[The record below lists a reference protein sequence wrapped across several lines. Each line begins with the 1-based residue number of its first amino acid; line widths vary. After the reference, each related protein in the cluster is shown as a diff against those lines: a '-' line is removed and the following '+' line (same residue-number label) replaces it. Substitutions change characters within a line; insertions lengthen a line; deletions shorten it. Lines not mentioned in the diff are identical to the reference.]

1 MVTNH
6 SIMLLGHKI
15 KKLRELKNLTQEFM
29 ATELGLNQSAY
40 SKLESG
46 ATEISYS
53 KLEKVATVLGVST
66 EDIAKFDEQMVFNI
80 MNNQHG
86 QNGYIVN
93 QSAPTDIERELYERQ
108 IITLQEEN
116 KYLKM
121 MLEKVLL
128 K

>member
-1 MVTNH
+1 
-6 SIMLLGHKI
+6 MLLGHKI

-80 MNNQHG
+80 MNNKIDH
-86 QNGYIVN
+86 NIVYN
-93 QSAPTDIERELYERQ
+93 NAVTNNIERELYERQ